1 MEIRTERKSAFKVIG
16 ITLSVLLREERKKK
30 LITSLHEEFNNRVH
44 EINNRI
50 NDKIGYGIFIDPPN
64 YDPDTDPFTW
74 IAGVE
79 VDNISNPPEGMEGFE
94 FPENLYA
101 ITTYQGP
108 KGEAGNLYDKL
119 YNWVSKSEYL
129 IASNYGLEVYSDD
142 INDVEQDH
150 MKMEL
155 WFPIK
160 KKS

>member
-1 MEIRTERKSAFKVIG
+1 MDIRTERKSAFKVIG
-16 ITLSVLLREERKKK
+16 MTLSVKLSEERKKK
-30 LITSLHEEFNNRVH
+30 MITAMHEEFSKRVH

-50 NDKIGYGIFIDPPN
+50 NPTIGYGIFIDPPN
-64 YDPDTDPFTW
+64 YNPETDPFKW

-79 VDNISNPPEGMEGFE
+79 VDSISKPPDGMGGFE

-119 YNWVSKSEYL
+119 YNWVSQSEYH
-129 IASNYGLEVYSDD
+129 IASNYGFEVYSDD
-142 INDVEQDH
+142 FDDAELNHI
-150 MKMEL
+150 KMEL

>member
-16 ITLSVLLREERKKK
+16 ITLTVILREARKKN
-30 LITSLHEEFNNRVH
+30 LITHLHEQFNNRVH
-44 EINNRI
+44 EINHRI
-50 NDKIGYGIFIDPPN
+50 NHNIGYGIFIDPPN
-64 YDPDTDPFTW
+64 YHPDTDPFTW

-79 VDNISNPPEGMEGFE
+79 VNNISNPPEGMEGFK

-108 KGEAGNLYDKL
+108 KGGAGILYDKL
-119 YNWVSKSEYL
+119 YNWVSNSEYI

-142 INDVEQDH
+142 SNDVEQDY

-160 KKS
+160 KRS